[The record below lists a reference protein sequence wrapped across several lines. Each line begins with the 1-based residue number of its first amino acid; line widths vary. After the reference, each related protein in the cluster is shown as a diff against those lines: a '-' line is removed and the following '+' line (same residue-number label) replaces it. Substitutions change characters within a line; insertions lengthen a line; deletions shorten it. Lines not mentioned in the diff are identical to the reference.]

1 MTSRAQV
8 WGRRVLI
15 SSKTPA
21 MSLCDTLLA
30 DAHPELFRTNSYSS
44 LTRSGAIE
52 RTRARL
58 SGGRFPRCPTGAH
71 RGQRTTQ
78 YLIDPIRPGG
88 TVREGFRSRAITELN
103 SRRPRPRSAISATR
117 DESASRPV
125 TSALVSPFRAGANVP
140 R

>member
-1 MTSRAQV
+1 
-8 WGRRVLI
+8 
-15 SSKTPA
+15 
-21 MSLCDTLLA
+21 MSLCGTLLA
-30 DAHPELFRTNSYSS
+30 DAHPDMFRTSYSGA
-44 LTRSGAIE
+44 TRSGAIVRI
-52 RTRARL
+52 RTRP
-58 SGGRFPRCPTGAH
+58 SGGPLPSAH

-78 YLIDPIRPGG
+78 YLINPIRPGG